1 MSAPVLTERYRLLVA
16 TLAGPGG
23 PASRSR
29 AAALVGADPER
40 IWLALSV
47 LTGELPLAEQVVRLR
62 RRSELDGPEAA
73 LRAIEQLV
81 PRGDRRAVSVVS
93 GEVLVDVNQ
102 LARTTLLTGIQRVAY
117 ETVSRWHRDHRIRLV
132 VWNPDNRSVRLTTDA
147 ETRRTV
153 SRDARTAPDPSAAAP
168 ESVVVPW
175 ECHWVLPEVALELD
189 RTKRIRAL
197 ATYARCAG
205 AAIGFDTVPL
215 TSAETTDTNV
225 PGYFV
230 HELAAI
236 RHMGRVS
243 TISEAARGEY
253 EGWRTM
259 ITSLGATGP
268 VVRTA
273 MLPVEAPAPS
283 EEALAAARVRYTTPT
298 LPLVLVVGSHE
309 PRKNHVT
316 VLTTAELLWREGHE
330 FSLLFVG
337 GNAWRSEIFETT
349 LARLAAAGH
358 PVETVRGLDDDTLWA
373 LYRLARF
380 TVFPSL
386 NEGFGLPVA
395 ESLASGT
402 PVVTSGFGS
411 MAEIAADGGALLVD
425 PRDDGSVIDAVRTLL
440 VDDDVLARLRAE
452 AAARPT
458 RTWEDY
464 AAETWE
470 HLVATHPLG
479 S

>member
-1 MSAPVLTERYRLLVA
+1 MSNPILRARYRLLVA
-16 TLAGPGG
+16 TLSGPG
-23 PASRSR
+23 ASAGRAP

-40 IWLALSV
+40 IWLAMAV
-47 LTGELPLAEQVVRLR
+47 LTGDLPLAEQVVRLR
-62 RRSELDGPEAA
+62 RRAELDGPESA
-73 LRAIEQLV
+73 LRAIEEMV
-81 PRGDRRAVSVVS
+81 ASGDRRAVTVAR

-102 LARTTLLTGIQRVAY
+102 LARTTLVTGIQRVAF

-132 VWNPDNRSVRLTTDA
+132 VWNPDNRSVRFTTDA
-147 ETRRTV
+147 ETDRTI
-153 SRDARTAPDPSAAAP
+153 SRDRTAPEVAAP
-168 ESVVVPW
+168 ADHTVVVPW

-215 TSAETTDTNV
+215 TSAETTDVNV

-243 TISEAARGEY
+243 TISEAARSEY

-259 ITSLGATGP
+259 ISSLGATGP
-268 VVRTA
+268 EVRTA

-283 EEALAAARVRYTTPT
+283 GRALTAARLRYTTPT

-316 VLTTAELLWREGHE
+316 VLTAAELLWREGHE

-337 GNAWRSEIFETT
+337 GNAWRSDIFETT
-349 LARLAAAGH
+349 LKRLAAAGH

-425 PRDDGSVIDAVRTLL
+425 PRDDGSVVDGIRTLL
-440 VDDDVLARLRAE
+440 VDDDMVARLRAE

-464 AAETWE
+464 ATETWE